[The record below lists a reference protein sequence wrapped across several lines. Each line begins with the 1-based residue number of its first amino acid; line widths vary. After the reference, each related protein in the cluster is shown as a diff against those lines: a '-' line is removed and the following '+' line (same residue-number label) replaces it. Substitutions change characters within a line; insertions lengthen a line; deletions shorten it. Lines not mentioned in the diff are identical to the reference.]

1 MEAQHVRLSRVCKGP
16 VPWLKGESTGGH
28 MALRGRWF
36 QGTQHHRHGNCER
49 QAVSW
54 AVSQR
59 AAGRSVAGAGKATR
73 TKGRNRN
80 DHQEKSSLAGEQ
92 QVAEKALDSSEGQ
105 A

>member
-1 MEAQHVRLSRVCKGP
+1 
-16 VPWLKGESTGGH
+16 